1 MEVLLR
7 ALSKSWSLEKWPA
20 VDVQVLLVVLA
31 LSHLGIAPL
40 SGEKTPSRT

>member
-7 ALSKSWSLEKWPA
+7 ALSKPWTLEKWPA
-20 VDVQVLLVVLA
+20 VGVQVLLVVLA

-40 SGEKTPSRT
+40 SGEKTPSGT